1 MASNILIKR
10 STGSTAP
17 GSITFGELA
26 ITTGANGT
34 QANAGDRLFVGDNN
48 GAAQIVG
55 GRYFM
60 DMLDHVHGTLTASS
74 SVLVDS
80 NSKIDQW
87 NVDDITLDAN
97 VITTSTTDADL
108 IFRANGTGKLV
119 IEDGQELEFGTTGDV
134 ELSFNDSDAVLDIKR
149 VAGTPDLRIADD
161 MKLNFGN
168 TKDASIRYDETT
180 SDKIQVEGADW
191 NYATGVQ
198 VNYADTTDASNVA
211 TASVSF
217 AGGIGVAA
225 TAWIKDLKVD
235 DNTVIGTADTDT
247 LEVNATTTFQN
258 GVTFNGT
265 TNISGN
271 TTQSGSIE
279 IDNLKLDGNV
289 LSTINSIQELII
301 DPFPAGGDA
310 DGLVI
315 IKGDLQ
321 IDGTTTTVNSASMS
335 VNDPT
340 IELGDPTTPVTVK
353 TLATFAGN
361 ATVDVQVDAVEQLSV
376 GDSITG
382 TGIPGGTTI
391 SAINTGSKTLTLSA
405 AITADQVVGATLTT
419 VRGADDAMDRG
430 VKIHY
435 NASGTNKFGFFGYD
449 RTGGAD
455 GLGAWTFIEEATD
468 TGTVFGLAGAN
479 RGTVLI
485 GDLELDTDLEVQF
498 GGTGASTFTTNG
510 IVFGNGASPMQVTAA
525 ANMASPGTGDD
536 ATTSYQVLTVT
547 SAGVPVWTNTLDGG
561 TF

>member
-17 GSITFGELA
+17 GTITFGELA

-74 SVLVDS
+74 SVIVDS
-80 NSKIDQW
+80 NSKIDTW

-134 ELSFNDSDAVLDIKR
+134 EFSFNDSDAVLDIKR

-180 SDKIQVEGADW
+180 TDKIQVEGADW
-191 NYATGVQ
+191 NYGTGVQ
-198 VNYADTTDASNVA
+198 VNFADTTDASNVA
-211 TASVSF
+211 TAGVTF

-225 TAWIKDLKVD
+225 TAYIKDLNVD
-235 DNTVIGTADTDT
+235 DNTTIGTAAGDSLT
-247 LEVNATTTFQN
+247 VNATTTFQN

-265 TNISGN
+265 TTISG
-271 TTQSGSIE
+271 TTSQTGQIE
-279 IDNLKLDGNV
+279 IDNLRLDGNT
-289 LSTINSIQELII
+289 LSTINSVQELII
-301 DPFPAGGDA
+301 DPDPTTDAGG
-310 DGLVI
+310 LVV

-340 IELGDPTTPVTVK
+340 IELGDPTTPI
-353 TLATFAGN
+353 TLTAQATGGQP
-361 ATVDVQVDAVEQLSV
+361 DVVVDAVDQLTV
-376 GDSITG
+376 GDAVTST
-382 TGIPGGTTI
+382 TAGIPNSTVI
-391 SAINTGSKTLTLSA
+391 NAINTGTKTVTLSNNLSQTMA
-405 AITADQVVGATLTT
+405 VGSVISA
-419 VRGADDAMDRG
+419 VSGADDQLDRG
-430 VKIHY
+430 VKVHY
-435 NASGTNKFGFFGYD
+435 NASGTNRFGFFGYD

-455 GLGAWTFIEEATD
+455 GNGAWTFIENATD
-468 TGTVFGLAGAN
+468 TNTVFGVTGD
-479 RGTVLI
+479 RGTVVL

-498 GGTGASTFTTNG
+498 GGTGVSTFTSKG
-510 IVFGNGASPMQVTAA
+510 IVYGNGSSALQVTAE
-525 ANMASPGTGDD
+525 ANMASPGTGSDVN
-536 ATTSYQVLTVT
+536 TSNQVLTVT
-547 SAGVPVWTNTLDGG
+547 ATGIPVWTDTIDGG

>member
-17 GSITFGELA
+17 GTITFGELA

-60 DMLDHVHGTLTASS
+60 DMLDHVHGTVTASS
-74 SVLVDS
+74 AAIVDS
-80 NSKIDQW
+80 NSKVDQW
-87 NVDDITLDAN
+87 LVDDISLDAN

-191 NYATGVQ
+191 NYGTGVQ
-198 VNYADTTDASNVA
+198 VNIADTTDASNVA
-211 TASVSF
+211 TAAFTV

-225 TAWIKDLKVD
+225 TAYIKDLNVD
-235 DNTVIGTADTDT
+235 DNTTIGTAAGDSLT
-247 LEVNATTTFQN
+247 VNATTTFQN

-265 TNISGN
+265 TTISGS
-271 TTQSGSIE
+271 TAQTGDIQ
-279 IDNLKLDGNV
+279 IDNLKLDGNT
-289 LSTINSIQELII
+289 LSTINSVQELIL
-301 DPFPAGGDA
+301 DPDPTTDAG
-310 DGLVI
+310 GLVI

-340 IELGDPTTPVTVK
+340 IELGDPTTPVTL
-353 TLATFAGN
+353 TAEAAGSQN
-361 ATVDVQVDAVEQLSV
+361 QVVVDAVDQLQV
-376 GDSITG
+376 GDSVTSTV
-382 TGIPGGTTI
+382 TGIPNSTTI
-391 SAINTGSKTLTLSA
+391 SAINTGTKTLTLSNNLSQTMA
-405 AITADQVVGATLTT
+405 SGSVLVT
-419 VRGADDAMDRG
+419 VSGADDALDRG
-430 VKIHY
+430 VKVHY
-435 NASGTNKFGFFGYD
+435 NSSGTNLFGFFGYD

-455 GLGAWTFIEEATD
+455 GAGAWTFIEDATD
-468 TGTVFGLAGAN
+468 TNTVFGVTGQ
-479 RGTVLI
+479 RGTVLL
-485 GDLELDTDLEVQF
+485 GDLELDTDLEVQY
-498 GGTGASTFTTNG
+498 GGTGAGTFTTNG
-510 IVFGNGASPMQVTAA
+510 IVYGAGTSPLQVTAE
-525 ANMASPGTGDD
+525 ANMASPGTGSD
-536 ATTSYQVLTVT
+536 ATTSFQVLTVT
-547 SAGVPVWTNTLDGG
+547 AAGVPVWTDTIDGG

>member
-17 GSITFGELA
+17 GTITFGELA

-74 SVLVDS
+74 SVIVDS
-80 NSKIDQW
+80 NSKIDVW
-87 NVDDITLDAN
+87 NVDDITLNAN

-108 IFRANGTGKLV
+108 VFRANGTGKLV

-134 ELSFNDSDAVLDIKR
+134 ELSYNDSDAVLDIKR

-168 TKDASIRYDETT
+168 AKDASIRYDETT

-191 NYATGVQ
+191 NYGTGVL
-198 VNYADTTDASNVA
+198 VNFADTTDASNVT
-211 TASVSF
+211 TAGVTF

-225 TAWIKDLKVD
+225 TAWIKDLRVD
-235 DNTVIGTADTDT
+235 DNATIGTNNGDSLT
-247 LEVNATTTFQN
+247 VNSTTTFQN
-258 GVTFNGT
+258 GVTFNGQ
-265 TNISGN
+265 TNISGS
-271 TTQSGSIE
+271 TQQTGDIQ
-279 IDNLKLDGNV
+279 IDNLKLDGN
-289 LSTINSIQELII
+289 SITTINSVQELIL
-301 DPFPAGGDA
+301 DPDPTTDAG
-310 DGLVI
+310 GLVI

-340 IELGDPTTPVTVK
+340 IELGDPTTPVTMTAAASSGQNQV
-353 TLATFAGN
+353 
-361 ATVDVQVDAVEQLSV
+361 VVDAVDQLQV
-376 GDSITG
+376 GDTVTSSVS
-382 TGIPGGTTI
+382 GIPGGTTI
-391 SAINTGSKTLTLSA
+391 SAINTGTKTLTLSNNLSQNM
-405 AITADQVVGATLTT
+405 ADDSVLVT
-419 VRGADDAMDRG
+419 VSGADDQLDRG
-430 VKIHY
+430 VKVHY
-435 NASGTNKFGFFGYD
+435 NASGTNKFGFFGFD

-455 GLGAWTFIEEATD
+455 GAGAWTFIEDATD
-468 TGTVFGLAGAN
+468 TNTVFGVTGA
-479 RGTVLI
+479 RGTVVL
-485 GDLELDTDLEVQF
+485 GDLELDTDLEVQY
-498 GGTGASTFTTNG
+498 GGTGVGTFTGNG
-510 IVFGNGASPMQVTAA
+510 ILYGNGTNPVQVTAE
-525 ANMASPGTGDD
+525 ANMASPGTGSD
-536 ATTSYQVLTVT
+536 ANTSFQVLTVT
-547 SAGVPVWTNTLDGG
+547 SGGVPVWTDTIDGG

>member
-87 NVDDITLDAN
+87 NVDDITLNAN

-180 SDKIQVEGADW
+180 TDKIQVEGADW
-191 NYATGVQ
+191 NYGTGVQ
-198 VNYADTTDASNVA
+198 VNFADTTDASNVA
-211 TASVSF
+211 TAGVTF

-225 TAWIKDLKVD
+225 TAYIKDLNVD
-235 DNTVIGTADTDT
+235 DNTTIGTAAGDSLT
-247 LEVNATTTFQN
+247 VNATTTFQN

-265 TNISGN
+265 TTISGS
-271 TTQSGSIE
+271 TAQTGDIQ
-279 IDNLKLDGNV
+279 IDNLKLDGNT
-289 LSTINSIQELII
+289 LSTINSVQELIL
-301 DPFPAGGDA
+301 DPDPTTDAG
-310 DGLVI
+310 GLVI

-340 IELGDPTTPVTVK
+340 IELGDPTTPVTLTAAASSGQNQV
-353 TLATFAGN
+353 
-361 ATVDVQVDAVEQLSV
+361 VVDAVDQLQV
-376 GDSITG
+376 GDTVTSAVA
-382 TGIPGGTTI
+382 GIPNGTTI
-391 SAINTGSKTLTLSA
+391 SAINAGTKTLTLSNNLSQNM
-405 AITADQVVGATLTT
+405 ADDSVLVT
-419 VRGADDAMDRG
+419 VSGADDQLDRG
-430 VKIHY
+430 VKVHY
-435 NASGTNKFGFFGYD
+435 NASGTNRFGFFGYD

-455 GLGAWTFIEEATD
+455 GAGAWTFIENATD
-468 TGTVFGLAGAN
+468 TNTVFGITGD
-479 RGTVLI
+479 RGTVVL
-485 GDLELDTDLEVQF
+485 GDLELDQDLAVEF

-510 IVFGNGASPMQVTAA
+510 IIYGNATGELQVTAA
-525 ANMASPGTGDD
+525 ANMAAPGTGTDVSE
-536 ATTSYQVLTVT
+536 SYQILTVT
-547 SAGVPVWTNTLDGG
+547 SAGVPVWTDTIDGG

>member
-17 GSITFGELA
+17 GTITFGELA

-34 QANAGDRLFVGDNN
+34 QGNAGDRLFVGDNN
-48 GAAQIVG
+48 GAAQVVG

-74 SVLVDS
+74 SVIVDS
-80 NSKIDQW
+80 NSKINTW

-149 VAGTPDLRIADD
+149 VGATTPDLRIADD

-168 TKDASIRYDETT
+168 TKDASIRYDEAT

-191 NYATGVQ
+191 NYGTGVL
-198 VNYADTTDASNVA
+198 VNFADTTDASNVA
-211 TASVSF
+211 TAGVTF

-225 TAWIKDLKVD
+225 TAYIKDLNVD
-235 DNTVIGTADTDT
+235 DNTTLGTNSGDSLT
-247 LEVNATTTFQN
+247 VNATTTFQN
-258 GVTFNGT
+258 GVTFNGQ
-265 TNISGN
+265 TNISGS
-271 TTQSGSIE
+271 TQQTGDIQ
-279 IDNLKLDGNV
+279 IDNLKLDGNT
-289 LSTINSIQELII
+289 LSTINSVQELII
-301 DPFPAGGDA
+301 DPDPTTDAGG
-310 DGLVI
+310 LVV

-340 IELGDPTTPVTVK
+340 IELGDPTTPVTL
-353 TLATFAGN
+353 TASAAGGQN
-361 ATVDVQVDAVEQLSV
+361 QVVVDAVDQLQV
-376 GDSITG
+376 GDTVTSSV
-382 TGIPGGTTI
+382 TGIPNGTTI
-391 SAINTGSKTLTLSA
+391 SAINVGTKTLTLSNNLSQ
-405 AITADQVVGATLTT
+405 TMADDSVLVT
-419 VRGADDAMDRG
+419 VSGADDQLDRG
-430 VKIHY
+430 VKVHY
-435 NASGTNKFGFFGYD
+435 NASGTNRFGFFGYD

-455 GLGAWTFIEEATD
+455 GAGAWTFIENATD
-468 TGTVFGLAGAN
+468 TNTVFGVTGN
-479 RGTVLI
+479 RGTVVL
-485 GDLELDTDLEVQF
+485 GDLELDTDLEVQY
-498 GGTGASTFTTNG
+498 GGTGASTWTTNG
-510 IVFGNGASPMQVTAA
+510 IVYGNGTSPMQVTAA
-525 ANMASPGTGDD
+525 ANIASPGTGSDIN
-536 ATTSYQVLTVT
+536 TSRQVLTVT
-547 SAGVPVWTNTLDGG
+547 ATGVPVWTDTIDGG

>member
-17 GSITFGELA
+17 GTITFGELA

-55 GRYFM
+55 GRYFT
-60 DMLDHVHGTLTASS
+60 DMLDHVHGTLTGS
-74 SVLVDS
+74 SVAIVDS

-87 NVDDITLDAN
+87 LVDDIELNAN

-191 NYATGVQ
+191 NYGTGVQ
-198 VNYADTTDASNVA
+198 VNIADTTDASNVA
-211 TASVSF
+211 TAAFTV

-225 TAWIKDLKVD
+225 TAHIKDLNVD
-235 DNTVIGTADTDT
+235 DNVTLGTNNGDSLTV
-247 LEVNATTTFQN
+247 NSTTTFQN
-258 GVTFNGT
+258 GVTFNGQ
-265 TNISGN
+265 TNISGS
-271 TTQSGSIE
+271 TQQTGDIQ
-279 IDNLKLDGNV
+279 IDNLKLDGNT
-289 LSTINSIQELII
+289 LSTINSVQELIL
-301 DPFPAGGDA
+301 DPDPTTDAG
-310 DGLVI
+310 GLVI

-340 IELGDPTTPVTVK
+340 IELGDPTTPVTL
-353 TLATFAGN
+353 TAEATGGQP
-361 ATVDVQVDAVEQLSV
+361 DVVVDAVDQLQV
-376 GDSITG
+376 GDSVTSTT
-382 TGIPGGTTI
+382 TGIPNSTTI
-391 SAINTGSKTLTLSA
+391 SSINTGTKTVTLSNNLSQTMA
-405 AITADQVVGATLTT
+405 AGSVLVT
-419 VRGADDAMDRG
+419 VSGADDALDRG
-430 VKIHY
+430 VKVHY

-449 RTGGAD
+449 RTGGGD
-455 GLGAWTFIEEATD
+455 GAGAWTFIEDATD
-468 TGTVFGLAGAN
+468 TNTVFGVTGN
-479 RGTVLI
+479 RGTVVL

-498 GGTGASTFTTNG
+498 GGTGAGTFTTNG
-510 IVFGNGASPMQVTAA
+510 IVYGNGTNPLQVTAE
-525 ANMASPGTGDD
+525 ANMSSPGTGADV
-536 ATTSYQVLTVT
+536 TTSFQVLTVT
-547 SAGVPVWTNTLDGG
+547 AAGVPVWTDTIDGG

>member
-17 GSITFGELA
+17 GTITFGELA

-60 DMLDHVHGTLTASS
+60 DMLDHVQGTLTANS

-80 NSKIDQW
+80 NSKIDTW

-149 VAGTPDLRIADD
+149 VGATTPDLRIADD

-168 TKDASIRYDETT
+168 TKDASIRYDEAT

-191 NYATGVQ
+191 NYGTGVL
-198 VNYADTTDASNVA
+198 VNFADTTDASNVA
-211 TASVSF
+211 TAGVTF

-225 TAWIKDLKVD
+225 TAYIKDLNVD
-235 DNTVIGTADTDT
+235 DNTTLGTNSGDSLT
-247 LEVNATTTFQN
+247 VNATTTFQN
-258 GVTFNGT
+258 GVTFNGQ
-265 TNISGN
+265 TNISGS
-271 TTQSGSIE
+271 TQQTGDIQ
-279 IDNLKLDGNV
+279 IDNLKLDGN
-289 LSTINSIQELII
+289 SITTINSVQELIL
-301 DPFPAGGDA
+301 DPDPTTDAG
-310 DGLVI
+310 GLVI

-340 IELGDPTTPVTVK
+340 IELGDPTTPVTMTAAASSGQNQV
-353 TLATFAGN
+353 
-361 ATVDVQVDAVEQLSV
+361 VVDAVDQLQV
-376 GDSITG
+376 GDAVSSSV

-391 SAINTGSKTLTLSA
+391 SAINVGTKTLTLSNNLSQNM
-405 AITADQVVGATLTT
+405 ADDSVLVT
-419 VRGADDAMDRG
+419 VSGADDQLDRG
-430 VKIHY
+430 VKVHY

-455 GLGAWTFIEEATD
+455 GAGAWTFIEDATD
-468 TGTVFGLAGAN
+468 TNTVFGVTGQ
-479 RGTVLI
+479 RGTVLL
-485 GDLELDTDLEVQF
+485 GDLELDTDLEVQY
-498 GGTGASTFTTNG
+498 GGTGAGTFTTNG
-510 IVFGNGASPMQVTAA
+510 IVYGAGTSPLQVTAE
-525 ANMASPGTGDD
+525 ANMASPGTGSDV
-536 ATTSYQVLTVT
+536 TTSFQVLTVT
-547 SAGVPVWTNTLDGG
+547 ASGVPVWTDTIDGG

>member
-60 DMLDHVHGTLTASS
+60 DMLDHVHGTVTASS
-74 SVLVDS
+74 AAIVDS
-80 NSKIDQW
+80 NSKVDQW
-87 NVDDITLDAN
+87 LVDDISLNAN

-134 ELSFNDSDAVLDIKR
+134 EFSFNDSDAVLDIKR
-149 VAGTPDLRIADD
+149 VTGTPDLRIADD

-168 TKDASIRYDETT
+168 TKDAAIYYDETT

-191 NYATGVQ
+191 NYGTGVQ
-198 VNYADTTDASNVA
+198 VNIADTTDASNVA
-211 TASVSF
+211 TAAFTV

-225 TAWIKDLKVD
+225 TAYIKDLNVD
-235 DNTVIGTADTDT
+235 DNTTIGTAAGDS
-247 LEVNATTTFQN
+247 LNVNATTTFQN

-265 TNISGN
+265 TTISG
-271 TTQSGSIE
+271 TTSQTGSIE

-289 LSTINSIQELII
+289 LSTINSVQELII
-301 DPFPAGGDA
+301 DPDPTTDAGG
-310 DGLVI
+310 LVV

-340 IELGDPTTPVTVK
+340 IELGDPTTPVTM
-353 TLATFAGN
+353 TAEAAGGQ
-361 ATVDVQVDAVEQLSV
+361 AVVVVDAIDQLQV
-376 GDSITG
+376 GDAVTST
-382 TGIPGGTTI
+382 TAGIPNSTVI
-391 SAINTGSKTLTLSA
+391 NSINTGTKAVTLSNNLSQTMA
-405 AITADQVVGATLTT
+405 AGSVLVT
-419 VRGADDAMDRG
+419 VTGADDQLDRG
-430 VKIHY
+430 VKVHY
-435 NASGTNKFGFFGYD
+435 NASGTNQFGFFGYD

-455 GLGAWTFIEEATD
+455 GAGAWTFIENATD
-468 TGTVFGLAGAN
+468 TNTVFGVTGD
-479 RGTVLI
+479 RGTVVL

-498 GGTGASTFTTNG
+498 GGTGVSTFTTNG
-510 IVFGNGASPMQVTAA
+510 ILYGNAAGAVQVTAE
-525 ANMASPGTGDD
+525 ANMGTPGSGADVN
-536 ATTSYQVLTVT
+536 TSFQVLTVT
-547 SAGVPVWTNTLDGG
+547 AAGVPVWTDTIDGG

>member
-134 ELSFNDSDAVLDIKR
+134 ELSYNDSDAVLDIKR

-180 SDKIQVEGADW
+180 TDKIQVEGADW
-191 NYATGVQ
+191 NYGTGVL
-198 VNYADTTDASNVA
+198 VNFADTTDASNVA
-211 TASVSF
+211 TAGVTF

-235 DNTVIGTADTDT
+235 DNTVLGTADTDT

-271 TTQSGSIE
+271 TSQTGSIE

-361 ATVDVQVDAVEQLSV
+361 ATVDVAVDAVEQLSV
-376 GDSITG
+376 GDSVTG

-391 SAINTGSKTLTLSA
+391 SAINTGTKTITLSA
-405 AITADQVVGATLTT
+405 AITADQVVGATLVT

-435 NASGTNKFGFFGYD
+435 NVSGTNQFGFFGYD
-449 RTGGAD
+449 RTGGGD
-455 GLGAWTFIEEATD
+455 GAGAWTFIENATD
-468 TGTVFGLAGAN
+468 TGTVFGVTGN

-498 GGTGASTFTTNG
+498 GGTGAGTFTSNG
-510 IVFGNGASPMQVTAA
+510 IVYGNGTSPLQVTAE
-525 ANMASPGTGDD
+525 ANMASPGTGND